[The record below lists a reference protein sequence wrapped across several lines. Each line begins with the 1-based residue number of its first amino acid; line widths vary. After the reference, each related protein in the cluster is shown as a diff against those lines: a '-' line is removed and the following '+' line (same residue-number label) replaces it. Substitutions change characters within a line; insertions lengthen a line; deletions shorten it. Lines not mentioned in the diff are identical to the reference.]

1 MTKPSY
7 GGQAVIE
14 GVMMAGPKGKAI
26 AVRNED
32 GTIVY
37 KIESRLPIGQRY
49 PAFKLP
55 LLRGIASFADSMISG
70 IGDLT
75 WSAAQTGEAEDEK
88 LSTWQLIGTV
98 LVSFII
104 AIAVF
109 VAAPVFA
116 ATWLHPY
123 VGDFGRSLIEGIL
136 RAGLFLGYVLLI
148 SRMNDIQRIFAYHGA
163 EHKTINAWEAGAPL
177 TPASVADYS
186 RIHTRCGTSF
196 ILMAML
202 LMIIVFTF
210 VGQTTAVYRIL
221 IKIALLPLIAGLAY
235 ELFRLPLK
243 FPASRLVRA
252 LVAPGLAMQ
261 KLTTREPDEQMLE
274 VAIAALQAVP
284 GFEAADSAA
293 DVDAAAAETIGDA
306 LPGGEDLP
314 IAVNGEETIVMAAA
328 EQPSASSENTNGG
341 EQAPASEPDDPSSEH
356 D

>member
-1 MTKPSY
+1 MAKPSY

-32 GTIVY
+32 GAIVY
-37 KIESRLPIGQRY
+37 KIESRLPLSQRY
-49 PAFKLP
+49 TAFKAP
-55 LLRGIASFADSMISG
+55 VLRGLASFVDSMVSG
-70 IGDLT
+70 VRDLT
-75 WSAAQTGEAEDEK
+75 WSAAQAGETEDER
-88 LSTWQLIGTV
+88 LSTWQLVGAV

-109 VAAPVFA
+109 VAVPVFA

-123 VGDFGRSLIEGIL
+123 IGDFGRSLVEGIL
-136 RAGLFLGYVLLI
+136 RAGFFLGYVVLI

-177 TPASVADYS
+177 TPDSVTNYS

-202 LMIIVFTF
+202 LMIIIFTF

-221 IKIALLPLIAGLAY
+221 IKIAMLPLIAGLAY

-243 FPASRLVRA
+243 FPNSRLVHA

-261 KLTTREPDEQMLE
+261 KLTTREPDEEMLE

-284 GFEAADSAA
+284 GFGERDTAAVA
-293 DVDAAAAETIGDA
+293 D
-306 LPGGEDLP
+306 
-314 IAVNGEETIVMAAA
+314 EETLAIA
-328 EQPSASSENTNGG
+328 EEENEN
-341 EQAPASEPDDPSSEH
+341 DEH